1 MELGGAAEGGLAEK
15 EGGVVDEEDGT
26 AEKVGGDSSTLKQRF
41 CNLPDQ
47 NEKKIYRTLGPK

>member
-1 MELGGAAEGGLAEK
+1 MAEK

-26 AEKVGGDSSTLKQRF
+26 AEKEEGAAEEVGGDSSTLKQRF
-41 CNLPDQ
+41 RNLPDQ